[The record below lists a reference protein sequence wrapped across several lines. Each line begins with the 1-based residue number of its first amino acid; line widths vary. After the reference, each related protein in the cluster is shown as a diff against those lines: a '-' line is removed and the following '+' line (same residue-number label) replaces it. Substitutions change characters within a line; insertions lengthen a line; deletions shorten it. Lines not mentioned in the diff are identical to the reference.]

1 MPSKYVP
8 STPYEL
14 CNSNKPDLG
23 NLHPWGC
30 AAYIHNNTHQYGKL
44 GPKGKKCIFIR
55 YSETSKGFVFIGEKA
70 DGSVT
75 ELESRDVV
83 FLEED
88 FPVRGT
94 VNKDFQLYENLE
106 NGDPTTVE
114 GLEDTLNPPEES
126 GSDIMPDP
134 TPMEQDHEQSQPRRS
149 IRECI
154 PRRRFEI
161 EGETFM
167 IAPQDDEEP
176 KTITEGLSGPKA
188 KEWSKAMEEE
198 MESIRTNQVW
208 DLVDLPPG

>member
-1 MPSKYVP
+1 MCPLNLSP
-8 STPYEL
+8 PPPYEL
-14 CNSNKPDLG
+14 WNSNKPDLG

-75 ELESRDVV
+75 ELVSRDVV

-88 FPVRGT
+88 FPVRGK
-94 VNKDFQLYENLE
+94 VNKDFQFYENLE

-114 GLEDTLNPPEES
+114 GLEETLNPHEES
-126 GSDIMPDP
+126 GSDIVPDP

-149 IRECI
+149 IRERI
-154 PRRRFEI
+154 PRRQFEI
-161 EGETFM
+161 EGEAFM
-167 IAPQDDEEP
+167 IAPQDDEKP
-176 KTITEGLSGPKA
+176 KTITEDLSGPKA

-198 MESIRTNQVW
+198 MEN
-208 DLVDLPPG
+208 